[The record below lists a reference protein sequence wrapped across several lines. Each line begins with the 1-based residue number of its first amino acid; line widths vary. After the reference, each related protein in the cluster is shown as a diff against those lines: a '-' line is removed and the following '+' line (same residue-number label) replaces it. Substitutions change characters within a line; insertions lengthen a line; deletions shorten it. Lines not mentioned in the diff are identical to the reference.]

1 MVGLGIFCIFLAL
14 FSAISAATSGAV
26 AGFGVAV
33 IWAAVGSL
41 LIARGR
47 DRQKQKQS
55 QQQTVIVNNYITQ
68 VPEPQKQQD
77 DVQQS

>member
-1 MVGLGIFCIFLAL
+1 MVGLGVFFIFLAL
-14 FSAISAATSGAV
+14 FSAISASTSGVAAAYGAAV
-26 AGFGVAV
+26 L
-33 IWAAVGSL
+33 WAAVGSV

-68 VPEPQKQQD
+68 APDPPQQKD
-77 DVQQS
+77 DVQ